1 MEVTLLD
8 MLEAREN
15 RVLRQQALL
24 KRWGK
29 PLVSFSMNIA
39 GPVKDS
45 PAIRRGFQMGK
56 RRLEELLAVEKIP
69 CLARELTQENTGW
82 EGIWVLDGEPGAIKA
97 LTTHLEEES
106 PLGRLFDMDVLDA
119 AGNKL
124 ERPTPRR
131 CLICGEKA
139 QVCARSRT
147 HTVAQLQERTAAIL
161 QEAIDA
167 EDCRTIAALAQQA
180 LLHEVGVTPKPGLVD
195 RRNTGSHRDMDFF
208 TFQRSA
214 VALYPYFE
222 TCARL
227 GRQTRNLSPQ
237 ETFAALRFP
246 GKVAEGEML
255 AATGGVNTH
264 KGAIFSLGVL
274 CGALGRLDREQWQ
287 PEPVLDLCGRMTE
300 GLLQDFERPGD
311 TVGHRLYREYGI
323 TGIRGQAAAGY
334 PAVGQIG
341 LPKLEAGLNRGL
353 SLNDAACCAL
363 LAILAGT
370 VDTNMI
376 HRGGIIRQEEIAREL
391 RALLEKEPF
400 PSRET
405 LEDMDD
411 RFIREN
417 LSPGGSADLLAMTL
431 MLHFL
436 KGEANV

>member
-1 MEVTLLD
+1 MCPPGPGHPTGGPAHT
-8 MLEAREN
+8 LEA
-15 RVLRQQALL
+15 LRLP
-24 KRWGK
+24 GK
-29 PLVSFSMNIA
+29 
-39 GPVKDS
+39 
-45 PAIRRGFQMGK
+45 
-56 RRLEELLAVEKIP
+56 
-69 CLARELTQENTGW
+69 
-82 EGIWVLDGEPGAIKA
+82 
-97 LTTHLEEES
+97 
-106 PLGRLFDMDVLDA
+106 
-119 AGNKL
+119 
-124 ERPTPRR
+124 
-131 CLICGEKA
+131 
-139 QVCARSRT
+139 
-147 HTVAQLQERTAAIL
+147 
-161 QEAIDA
+161 
-167 EDCRTIAALAQQA
+167 LAQSRM
-180 LLHEVGVTPKPGLVD
+180 E
-195 RRNTGSHRDMDFF
+195 
-208 TFQRSA
+208 
-214 VALYPYFE
+214 
-222 TCARL
+222 
-227 GRQTRNLSPQ
+227 
-237 ETFAALRFP
+237 
-246 GKVAEGEML
+246 

-287 PEPVLDLCGRMTE
+287 PEPALNLCGRMTE

-311 TVGHRLYREYGI
+311 TVGHRLYQEYGI

-341 LPKLEAGLNRGL
+341 LKKLEAGLDRGL
-353 SLNDAACCAL
+353 SLNDAACYAL

-411 RFIREN
+411 RCIREN